1 MQPWWHE
8 AFSLHEF
15 PHSSDI
21 AGLCH
26 HAQLASSFALKFS
39 IILSAIVND
48 YRNLPLHPVLFGS
61 RFNTGV
67 DTFLL

>member
-1 MQPWWHE
+1 
-8 AFSLHEF
+8 
-15 PHSSDI
+15 
-21 AGLCH
+21 
-26 HAQLASSFALKFS
+26 
-39 IILSAIVND
+39 LSAIVND